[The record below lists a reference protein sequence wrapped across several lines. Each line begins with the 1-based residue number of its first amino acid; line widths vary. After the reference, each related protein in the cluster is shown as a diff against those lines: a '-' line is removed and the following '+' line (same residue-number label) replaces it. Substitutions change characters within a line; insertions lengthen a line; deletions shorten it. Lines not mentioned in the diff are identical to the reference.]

1 VTEAGHQWGAMLAM
15 LAGEPL
21 PPVPPATGAA
31 WRHHVDGFGPAV
43 DAQMV
48 RVFGDEDRA
57 NFWPLSPKPDTSTRA
72 HLDTLDV

>member
-1 VTEAGHQWGAMLAM
+1 MTEAGHRWAALVSM

-21 PPVPPATGAA
+21 PVPPATGAA
-31 WRHHVDGFGPAV
+31 WRHHVDGFGPTV

-57 NFWPLSPKPDTSTRA
+57 NFRPIEPRT
-72 HLDTLDV
+72 